1 MSNDEEWKFVND
13 SNNKY
18 QVSNL
23 GRIKSF
29 QKNPNGEIMKC
40 NLHRSGYLRVCCRI
54 NNIIYRHSIHR
65 LVAIHF
71 IPNPNN
77 LPLVDHIDGDITNNK
92 VENLRWVTHQQNAL
106 NSKIQRNNTSG
117 YKGVYFHTTNKR
129 WVATCMIDG
138 KLKLKSFKE
147 LTDAITCRKEWVEEH
162 YPKEFQSWN
171 DSKVIVEND
180 KTEQNLIDDTNF
192 ENEKWVYVNDS
203 DNMYQISTMGRIKS
217 FRKYKDGKILQT
229 HTNTCGYIDTK
240 IIINNK
246 QISQLLHRLLAE
258 HFVPNP
264 NNYILVDHIDG
275 DRTNNKIENLRWV
288 SPSQN
293 GMNTKLNSNNNSGY
307 KGVCKEKNSWVASC
321 IVKGKTIKKRFLSLD
336 DAVKYRKYLTDTYYS
351 HHYTDG
357 R

>member
-1 MSNDEEWKFVND
+1 MTNDEEWKFVND

-71 IPNPNN
+71 IANPNN
-77 LPLVDHIDGDITNNK
+77 LPLVDHIDGDTTNNK
-92 VENLRWVTHQQNAL
+92 VENLRWVNHQQNCL
-106 NSKIQRNNTSG
+106 NSKIPRNNTSG
-117 YKGVYFHTTNKR
+117 YKGVYFHTTHKR

-138 KLKLKSFKE
+138 RLKLKSFKE
-147 LTDAITCRKEWVEEH
+147 LTHAISCRKEWVEKH
-162 YPKEFQSWN
+162 YPQEFQSWN

-217 FRKYKDGKILQT
+217 FRKYKEGKILKT
-229 HTNTCGYIDTK
+229 HTNTCGYIETK

-246 QISQLLHRLLAE
+246 QISQLLHRLLA
-258 HFVPNP
+258 
-264 NNYILVDHIDG
+264 
-275 DRTNNKIENLRWV
+275 
-288 SPSQN
+288 
-293 GMNTKLNSNNNSGY
+293 
-307 KGVCKEKNSWVASC
+307 
-321 IVKGKTIKKRFLSLD
+321 
-336 DAVKYRKYLTDTYYS
+336 
-351 HHYTDG
+351 
-357 R
+357 